1 MSDLEGAITELKE
14 AYARKNPRSA
24 TRHHLARS
32 SMPGGNTRTTLFY
45 DPFPLVFGGAAG
57 ATLTSIDGDDYT
69 DFLSDFTAGL
79 YGHSHPEIVKTL
91 HETVESGLTLGGYND
106 YEAEFAHELCK
117 RFPSLD
123 LVRFTNSGT
132 EANLMAL
139 AAAIAGTGRDAVVVF
154 RGGYHGGVLAF
165 LDGLSPTNAPYDFH
179 IAEYNDPEGATT
191 LIRELGDSLAAVL
204 VEPMLGS
211 GGCIPADREFLQNLR
226 TETTRTGALLIFDEV
241 MTSRLSF
248 GGMQQRCNI
257 EPDLTTLGK
266 YLGGGMSFG
275 AFGGREELMQ
285 RFDPSR
291 AGAWAHPGTFNNN
304 VLTMAAGLAGLQRV
318 LTEDALHELNERGDR
333 LRKSLTSVFERAG
346 APLRV
351 TGLGSML
358 TIHPLTGIVHSRA
371 DLERSR
377 ESVRELL
384 FFHLLTD
391 GFWLARRTMVALN
404 LSITDDDCD
413 ALVASVRRFVDRY
426 GDILV

>member
-1 MSDLEGAITELKE
+1 
-14 AYARKNPRSA
+14 
-24 TRHHLARS
+24 
-32 SMPGGNTRTTLFY
+32 MPGGNTRTTLFY
-45 DPFPLVFGGAAG
+45 DPFPLVFSGAAG

-69 DFLSDFTAGL
+69 DFLSDFTAAL
-79 YGHSHPEIVKTL
+79 YGHSHREIVKSIHDAVDAGITF
-91 HETVESGLTLGGYND
+91 GGYND
-106 YEAEFAHELCK
+106 YEAAFANELCR
-117 RFPSLD
+117 RFPSVD

-139 AAAIAGTGRDAVVVF
+139 AAATASTGRGSVIVF

-165 LDGLSPTNAPYDFH
+165 TDGNSPTNAPYDFH
-179 IAEYNDPEGATT
+179 VAEYNDSAGAAE

-211 GGCIPADREFLQNLR
+211 GGCVPADRDFLQRLR
-226 TETTRTGALLIFDEV
+226 TETERVGALLIFDEV

-248 GGMQQRCNI
+248 GGMQQRSNI

-275 AFGGREELMQ
+275 AFGGREEIMQ

-291 AGAWAHPGTFNNN
+291 SGAWAHPGTFNNN
-304 VLTMAAGLAGLQRV
+304 VLTMAAGLAGLQHV
-318 LTEDALHELNERGDR
+318 LTEDVLHELNERGDR
-333 LRKSLTSVFERAG
+333 LRQDLATVFERAG

-351 TGLGSML
+351 TGLGSLL
-358 TIHPLTGIVHSRA
+358 TIHPLTGVVRSRA
-371 DLERSR
+371 DLDRSR

-384 FFHLLTD
+384 FFHLLAD

-404 LSITDDDCD
+404 LSITDEDCD
-413 ALVASVRRFVDRY
+413 ALVASTRRFVDRY